1 MVMVLG
7 LLSFVALLPKT
18 NTVRDLAQQQRG
30 RLPIAHPRRL
40 HQTIRIMSTST
51 SRESSHNDLPTYTD
65 VLSASQTI
73 ANIAYRTPLQTSRI
87 LDSQLGVRV
96 FFKCENLQRM
106 GAFKIRGAYNAVS
119 HYLNHADDGD
129 KLTGVLTY
137 SSGNHAQAIA
147 LSGRLLNVP
156 TTIIMPRDAPPLKL
170 EATESYGG
178 KVVFYDRY
186 TEKRDEV
193 AMRVMETLPKGTV
206 FIPPYDHKYVI
217 AGQGTVGAEIFED
230 LKCWRGTYNHAVKEE
245 SITLDFMFVCVGGG
259 GLIAGISLAAAAISP
274 NTKIIGVEPEA
285 GNDAQQSLQ
294 QGKIITIETPRTI
307 ADGAQTQHLGELVF
321 PIMQRHV
328 SKIVTVTDEEL
339 VQGMKFFG
347 ETMKIIVEP
356 TGCLGL
362 AGLRK
367 MVDSGEV
374 PKGSC
379 CGVVISGGNVDLER
393 YCRLISSG

>member
-1 MVMVLG
+1 M
-7 LLSFVALLPKT
+7 
-18 NTVRDLAQQQRG
+18 
-30 RLPIAHPRRL
+30 
-40 HQTIRIMSTST
+40 
-51 SRESSHNDLPTYTD
+51 
-65 VLSASQTI
+65 
-73 ANIAYRTPLQTSRI
+73 
-87 LDSQLGVRV
+87 
-96 FFKCENLQRM
+96 
-106 GAFKIRGAYNAVS
+106 
-119 HYLNHADDGD
+119 
-129 KLTGVLTY
+129 Y
-137 SSGNHAQAIA
+137 SSGNHTQAIA
-147 LSGRLLNVP
+147 LSGGLLNVP
-156 TTIIMPRDAPPLKL
+156 TTIIMPKDAPPLKL
-170 EATESYGG
+170 EATKSYSGN
-178 KVVFYDRY
+178 VLFYDRY

-193 AMRVMETLPKGTV
+193 AMKVKETLPKGTV

-217 AGQGTVGAEIFED
+217 AGQGTVGTEVFEN
-230 LKCWRGTYNHAVKEE
+230 LKCWKGTYNHAAKEE
-245 SITLDFMFVCVGGG
+245 SITLDYLFVCIGGG

-285 GNDAQQSLQ
+285 GNVAQQSLQ

-321 PIMQRHV
+321 PIMQRNV

-339 VQGMKFFG
+339 VQDMKFFG
-347 ETMKIIVEP
+347 ETLKIIVEP
-356 TGCLGL
+356 TRCLGL